1 MSVVLIDKGVPI
13 PVRSNGQ
20 ERTDLPLVE
29 MEIGDSFVLPAG
41 YNKAGTMA
49 RVAAYGKTHGGQ
61 KFCSCTKGGVTRIWR
76 VA

>member
-41 YNKAGTMA
+41 YNKA
-49 RVAAYGKTHGGQ
+49 
-61 KFCSCTKGGVTRIWR
+61 VTRIWR